1 MDQALVNHPPRYNQL
16 KGMECIDVIE
26 GLDLGY
32 HLGNCLKYLWR
43 AGCKPGADR
52 LMDLHKAR
60 WFLDRKIKLLEKEVE
75 DESVSS

>member
-1 MDQALVNHPPRYNQL
+1 MKQELVKHPPHYNQL

-32 HLGNCLKYLWR
+32 HLGCCLKYLWR
-43 AGCKPGADR
+43 AGRKQGADY

-60 WFLDRKIKLLEKEVE
+60 WYLDRKIKLLEKEANRE
-75 DESVSS
+75 EEA